1 MPPRTFWKGF
11 LKLSLVTCP
20 VQLVPA
26 GTSLDR
32 VTFRTLNART
42 GHPVTSRWVDEGT
55 GKPVDDDDRAKGY
68 ERGEGDYIIL
78 DDEDLDSVQLDS
90 ARTIDIRSFV
100 PADSIG
106 WLWYDRPHYLIPADP
121 VGEEAFAV
129 IRAAMEATATG
140 GIAQLVLNGR
150 ERAVLLLPRGRGI
163 VLWTLR
169 YGDEVRDS
177 MAYFDADDTPDTLP
191 ADQMDLMTRLIRD
204 RTGDWDPALLDDP
217 VQDDLRKLI
226 AAKTK
231 GARKP
236 RKPEAEGTPA
246 PSNVVNIM
254 DALRKSLAAEAKG
267 KGKRR

>member
-32 VTFRTLNART
+32 ISFRTLNART
-42 GHPVTSRWVDEGT
+42 GNPVTSRWVDEET
-55 GKPVDDDDRAKGY
+55 GKPVDDDDRARGY
-68 ERGEGDYIIL
+68 ERGEGDYVIL
-78 DDEDLDSVQLDS
+78 DDDDLDSVQLES
-90 ARTIDIRSFV
+90 ARTIDIRTFV

-106 WLWYDRPHYLIPADP
+106 WIWYDRPHYLIPADP

-129 IRAAMEATATG
+129 IRAAMAATSRG
-140 GIAQLVLNGR
+140 GIAQLVMNGR

-177 MAYFDADDTPDTLP
+177 LAYVDADDMPDTLP
-191 ADQMDLMTRLIRD
+191 AEQMELMLRLIRD
-204 RTGDWDPALLDDP
+204 RTQDWDPRVLDDT
-217 VQDDLRKLI
+217 VQDDLRKI
-226 AAKTK
+226 ITAKTK
-231 GARKP
+231 GKKP
-236 RKPEAEGTPA
+236 PRAPEDKDSPA

-254 DALRKSLAAEAKG
+254 DALRKSLATEGKG